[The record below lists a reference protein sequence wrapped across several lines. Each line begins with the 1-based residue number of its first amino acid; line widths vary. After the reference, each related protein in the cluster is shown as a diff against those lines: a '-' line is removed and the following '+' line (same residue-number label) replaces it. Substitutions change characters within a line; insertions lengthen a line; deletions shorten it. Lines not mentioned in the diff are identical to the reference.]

1 MRKYATRRLVAKNV
15 PVTLARYFPQ
25 GKFRLRG
32 RGNRTRSALHA
43 SIRPEQYRKF
53 LGGETSERIGALLDN
68 MEPAERYNKLLVK
81 FRQDLPLEY
90 SNYMTVYLR

>member
-15 PVTLARYFPQ
+15 PVALAQYFPQ

-32 RGNRTRSALHA
+32 RGNRTYPALHA
-43 SIRPEQYRKF
+43 AVRREKYEKYTGNFKDFDKLEPVVRYKM
-53 LGGETSERIGALLDN
+53 LL
-68 MEPAERYNKLLVK
+68 AK

-90 SNYMTVYLR
+90 ADHMTVYLK

>member
-15 PVTLARYFPQ
+15 PVTLAQYFPQ

-32 RGNRTRSALHA
+32 RGNRTYSAMHA
-43 SIRPEQYRKF
+43 AIRPEKYRKY
-53 LGGETSERIGALLDN
+53 LRYEPKTLDK
-68 MEPAERYNKLLVK
+68 MEPARRYNMLLTK

-90 SNYMTVYLR
+90 SDHMTVYLR